1 MGCTSTTLLTCWTSR
16 QRGLGALLAM
26 VLLALVA
33 LAPAG
38 AVQAQSA
45 EVFEL
50 DAVAFRANAGDQPRL
65 DVYTKV
71 PFRSLRFIRRDNG
84 FAGQYVITATVH
96 RAGRN
101 DRPQAV
107 VMSRSW
113 ERRVTAPTY
122 AVTQADTLADVAAH
136 SLDLPPGRYVV
147 QVRLEDGVSN
157 QSSVRQRVVEL
168 PAFDAPLAMSH
179 ILFADGY
186 DQAARRARPNV
197 SRAIPSTQSA
207 FSAYFE
213 VYARQQERLRAQY
226 VVRPQGAERRAS
238 GLSGLFGRRERE
250 PAPPLYEFSEWL
262 NVTAGRNAVNQVF
275 RSSRFDVGEYELA
288 VRLERANGELVA
300 ERSLPFS
307 VNWMGLL
314 DQLQDLDA
322 AIAQLRYIAKD
333 RELRSIREAPTLQER
348 YRLFQEFWAR
358 RDPSPGSR
366 RNERM
371 EEYYY
376 RVAYADRQYGRQQG
390 EGWQT
395 DRGEVFVRFGEPDRV
410 ENHATGQSGRPHQIW
425 HYNRIGRRFIFVDES
440 GRGDF
445 RLLVPIWD
453 ERTRM

>member
-1 MGCTSTTLLTCWTSR
+1 MGCTSTAPCISQSAREQGLSALLAV
-16 QRGLGALLAM
+16 LLLAM
-26 VLLALVA
+26 VV
-33 LAPAG
+33 LAPASL
-38 AVQAQSA
+38 AQSTDA
-45 EVFEL
+45 FDL
-50 DAVAFRANAGDQPRL
+50 DAVAFRSMAGDQPRL
-65 DVYTKV
+65 DIYTKV
-71 PFRSLRFIRRDNG
+71 PYRSLRFLRRDDG

-107 VMSRSW
+107 VVSRAW
-113 ERRVTAPTY
+113 NRRIITPTY
-122 AVTQADTLADVAAH
+122 EDTQTDSLADFAAH
-136 SLDLPPGRYVV
+136 AVSVPPGRYVV
-147 QVRLEDGVSN
+147 QVRVEDGVSN
-157 QSSVRQRVVEL
+157 QSFARQQVVDI
-168 PAFDAPLAMSH
+168 PAFDAPLAVSD
-179 ILFADGY
+179 LLLADRF
-186 DQAARRARPNV
+186 DAATDKVQPNV
-197 SRAIPSTQSA
+197 AGAIPSDQASFTA
-207 FSAYFE
+207 FFE
-213 VYARQQERLRAQY
+213 VYARQQDRLRAHY
-226 VVRPQGAERRAS
+226 LIRPIGAERRAS
-238 GLSGLFGRRERE
+238 RLSSLFGRRDKER
-250 PAPPLYEFSEWL
+250 AAPLYQFNEWL
-262 NVTAGRNAVNQVF
+262 AVGADPTPVAQTF
-275 RSSRFDVGEYELA
+275 QTSRFEVGEYELA
-288 VRLERANGELVA
+288 VRIEHASGELVA
-300 ERSLPFS
+300 ERSLQFS
-307 VNWMGLL
+307 VTWMGLM

-333 RELRSIREAPTLQER
+333 RELRAIREAPTLNQR

-376 RVAYADRQYGRQQG
+376 RVAHANRQYGRLQG

-410 ENHATGQSGRPHQIW
+410 ESHATGQSGRPHQIW